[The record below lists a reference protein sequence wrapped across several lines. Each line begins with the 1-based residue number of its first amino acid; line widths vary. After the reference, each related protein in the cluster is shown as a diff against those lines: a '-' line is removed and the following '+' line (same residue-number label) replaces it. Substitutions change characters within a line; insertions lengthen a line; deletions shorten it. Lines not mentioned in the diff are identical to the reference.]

1 MKIRYVSFA
10 KNYKILTSIISQR
23 KLVKNL
29 SPQEQTAKIAAKEF
43 KDQLLQVINLK

>member
-29 SPQEQTAKIAAKEF
+29 SPQEQTAKIAAKESLCV
-43 KDQLLQVINLK
+43 QGPTATSN